1 MNNSSNTPVVELRNV
16 TKTFGDVVAVDD
28 ISLEIQQGEFF
39 SLLGPSGCGKTTT
52 LRMVAGFIH
61 PTKGEVYI
69 KGEMVN
75 GVPAYK
81 RDTNLVF
88 QQLALFPHMDVYDNI
103 AFGPVVKRQIDK
115 AEISERV
122 KKVLNLVELSGLED
136 RRIAQLSGGQQQRVA
151 IARALI
157 NEPSVLLLD
166 EPLGALD
173 LRLRL
178 QMQIE
183 LKALQQRVGTTF
195 IYVTHDQG
203 EAITMSDRI
212 AVINQGKVEQLASSE
227 EIYSKPKTKFVAQ
240 FIGDT
245 NLLHGVV
252 TAIDDSTVFIEC
264 DGVRVCAV
272 TDASKP
278 QKEGQKVEFAVRPEK
293 ITLNDPGVEVQADN
307 IFNARVQTAT
317 FMGSIIRYELTL
329 ETGPELLVEVPNVTG
344 YVLHHGD
351 STQVAWSKDSCV
363 ILSTED
369 EEV

>member
-1 MNNSSNTPVVELRNV
+1 MDNNSNTPVVELRNV
-16 TKTFGDVVAVDD
+16 TKTFGEVVAVDD
-28 ISLEIQQGEFF
+28 ISLEIDQGEFF

-61 PTKGEVYI
+61 PTRGEVYI

-115 AEISERV
+115 SEISERV
-122 KKVLNLVELSGLED
+122 KKVLDLVELSGLEE

-212 AVINQGKVEQLASSE
+212 AVINEGKVEQLASSE
-227 EIYSKPKTKFVAQ
+227 EIYSRPKTKFVAQ

-245 NLLHGVV
+245 NLLHGKV
-252 TAIDDSTVFIEC
+252 AGIDEHNVYIDCE
-264 DGVRVCAV
+264 GVQVCAV
-272 TDASKP
+272 PDPSKP
-278 QKEGQKVEFAVRPEK
+278 QREGQPVEFAVRPEK
-293 ITLNDPGVEVQADN
+293 ITLNDAGGEVDADN
-307 IFNARVQTAT
+307 VFNARVKTAT
-317 FMGSIIRYELTL
+317 FMGSIIRYDLAL
-329 ETGPELLVEVPNVTG
+329 ETGPDLLVEVPNVTG
-344 YVLHHGD
+344 HVLHQGD
-351 STQVAWSKDSCV
+351 TTQVTWSKESCV
-363 ILSTED
+363 ILSV
-369 EEV
+369 EEPQS

>member
-1 MNNSSNTPVVELRNV
+1 MNNNSITPVVELKNV
-16 TKTFGDVVAVDD
+16 TKRFGDVVAVDD
-28 ISLEIQQGEFF
+28 ISLEINQGEFF

-61 PTKGEVYI
+61 PTIGEVYI

-103 AFGPVVKRQIDK
+103 AFGLVVKRQIDK
-115 AEISERV
+115 SEIKERV
-122 KKVLNLVELSGLED
+122 TNVLDLVELSGLEE
-136 RRIAQLSGGQQQRVA
+136 RRIQQLSGGQQQRVA

-157 NEPSVLLLD
+157 NEPAVLLLD

-212 AVINQGKVEQLASSE
+212 AVINEGKVEQLATSE

-245 NLLHGVV
+245 NLLDGKVAGAEDAAV
-252 TAIDDSTVFIEC
+252 YIEC
-264 DGVRVCAV
+264 EGARVCANP
-272 TDASKP
+272 DPSKP
-278 QKEGQKVEFAVRPEK
+278 QVEGQLVEFAVRPEK
-293 ITLNDPGVEVQADN
+293 ITLNDPEEHIDADN
-307 IFNARVQTAT
+307 VFSARIETAT
-317 FMGSIIRYELTL
+317 FMGSIIRYDISLDA
-329 ETGPELLVEVPNVTG
+329 GPNLLVEVPNVTG
-344 YVLHHGD
+344 HVLHRGD
-351 STQVAWSKDSCV
+351 STKAAWSKESCV
-363 ILSTED
+363 ILSGEETEA
-369 EEV
+369 

>member
-1 MNNSSNTPVVELRNV
+1 MNNKTKTPVVELRNV
-16 TKTFGDVVAVDD
+16 TKRFGDVVAVDN
-28 ISLEIQQGEFF
+28 ISLDIEQGEFF

-61 PTKGEVYI
+61 PTLGEVYI

-115 AEISERV
+115 SEIRERV
-122 KKVLNLVELSGLED
+122 TKVLDLVELSGLEE
-136 RRIAQLSGGQQQRVA
+136 RRIQQLSGGQQQRVA

-227 EIYSKPKTKFVAQ
+227 EIYSRPKTKFVAQ

-245 NLLHGVV
+245 NLLSGNVSG
-252 TAIDDSTVFIEC
+252 TEDNAVFIDCE
-264 DGVRVCAV
+264 GLRVCASP
-272 TDASKP
+272 DPSKP
-278 QKEGQKVEFAVRPEK
+278 QKEGQPVEFAIRPEK
-293 ITLNDPGVEVQADN
+293 ITINDPEQDVDGDN
-307 IFNARVQTAT
+307 VFNAQIKTAT
-317 FMGSIIRYELTL
+317 FMGSIIRYDIALD
-329 ETGPELLVEVPNVTG
+329 TGPDLLVEVPNVTG
-344 YVLHHGD
+344 HVLHQGN
-351 STQVAWSKDSCV
+351 SAQVAWTKESCV
-363 ILSTED
+363 ILSS
-369 EEV
+369 EEKEA